1 MRLLLIPI
9 AFAACVADPG
19 PEEPFASAGSAGT
32 TGAAA
37 EAGRGGAPATAG
49 AGGKASGAG
58 AAGKVSAGGAAGGK
72 AGSSG
77 KTAAGS
83 GGTSNASGGPQGGSP
98 AAAGGQASGAGGGAL
113 PDYCLAPTP
122 IGPGSG
128 CTSTGG
134 TILQCGAQC
143 GTLPVYHACINKQN
157 APLPQAGACQSVG
170 SDTAG
175 IVVVCCESLSCFQSE
190 IDCPEIPG
198 ALWYCPIGIKPPR
211 PDCEQRPGVT
221 SHWCCK

>member
-9 AFAACVADPG
+9 TFAACVADPG

-83 GGTSNASGGPQGGSP
+83 GGTSNVSGGPQGGSSAGTSPALPGYCRETTP
-98 AAAGGQASGAGGGAL
+98 AAPGKGCPANAGGIVS
-113 PDYCLAPTP
+113 CAPE
-122 IGPGSG
+122 
-128 CTSTGG
+128 
-134 TILQCGAQC
+134 C
-143 GTLPVYHACINKQN
+143 GTFSAYHACYGKYD
-157 APLPQAGACQSVG
+157 APTTQAGACQEQEA
-170 SDTAG
+170 DG
-175 IVVVCCESLSCFQSE
+175 IGVRVFCCERYSCTDE
-190 IDCPEIPG
+190 GTDCPDKSG
-198 ALWYCPIGIKPPR
+198 RFWSCPTTAKPPTGS
-211 PDCEQRPGVT
+211 CIAYGESGT
-221 SHWCCK
+221 IWCCK